1 MRTVTATEKYRAV
14 NEGRMA
20 KSEFVRQMRQQFPQF
35 VSQYNGYED
44 TVQILKNRQM
54 IFEAPAVINEA
65 FENMNVYADRPAL
78 TYSLDVLERGI
89 GYELNAAGIE
99 VHDKFNIKAEDLNK
113 ATAKAKANLDKD
125 PNHYINLLSGESS
138 KVDKHD
144 REEEVKRGEGKI
156 DTFNGLKKANLKE
169 AKQLLKEGKLDDLA
183 AKLGVD
189 VDKLK
194 KAADKIRDM
203 EREKAQQDAKK
214 LAEVEKVMTND
225 VVEEAPEMSLEEKKL
240 AIGAVVDIIQKKYP
254 HITQGIALD
263 FIKTHYEDLING
275 ADPIAEFEEYVSVNT
290 DYVDETTVK
299 EEADYHIELLT
310 PEVAFDVESGELADT
325 PYAFATEDEIEDGEA
340 DVTTYTDGDEL
351 DEFVFGRSY
360 EQAKHF
366 EKTYPGLFKV
376 VTKVSEKKGKDH
388 DGDGDIDKDDY
399 MAAKD
404 KAIKKAMGKDE
415 QLKEA
420 IKSIIKK
427 TLNDQGL
434 NEAATMGL
442 AALSDQ
448 YDGLKGFKTAVI
460 DLQNIVTEIESFNDR
475 IKEKIQSVFTKTGDI
490 ENEDGL
496 KVGAFLAPTIM
507 NAFKKD
513 LGPVMKGGHMKNIDL
528 PKTSIFK
535 PQEPAV
541 QEQPKQTVF
550 GLNEDK
556 K

>member
-14 NEGRMA
+14 NEGKMA
-20 KSEFVRQMRQQFPQF
+20 KAEFVRQMRQQFPQF

-54 IFEAPAVINEA
+54 IFEAPVVNEA
-65 FENMNVYADRPAL
+65 FENVKVYADRPAL

-89 GYELNAAGIE
+89 VYELQAAGIE

-113 ATAKAKANLDKD
+113 ATTKAKANLDKD

-138 KVDKHD
+138 KVNKHD
-144 REEEVKRGEGKI
+144 KEEEVKRGEGKV
-156 DTFNGLKKANLKE
+156 DVFNGMKKANLKE
-169 AKQLLKEGKLDDLA
+169 AKELLKEGKLDDLA

-214 LAEVEKVMTND
+214 LAEVEKAMTND

-240 AIGAVVDIIQKKYP
+240 AIGAVIGIIQKKYP
-254 HITQGIALD
+254 NISQDIALD
-263 FIKTHYEDLING
+263 FIKTHYNDLING

-290 DYVDETTVK
+290 DYVDE
-299 EEADYHIELLT
+299 A
-310 PEVAFDVESGELADT
+310 EVE
-325 PYAFATEDEIEDGEA
+325 
-340 DVTTYTDGDEL
+340 
-351 DEFVFGRSY
+351 
-360 EQAKHF
+360 
-366 EKTYPGLFKV
+366 
-376 VTKVSEKKGKDH
+376 EKKGKDH
-388 DGDGDIDKDDY
+388 DGDGDIDGDDY

-404 KAIKKAMGKDE
+404 KAIKGAMGKDE

-427 TLNDQGL
+427 TLNDQAL
-434 NEAATMGL
+434 NEAATQGL

-448 YDGLKGFKTAVI
+448 YDGLKGFKTCVI
-460 DLQNIVTEIESFNDR
+460 DLQNLVTEIESFNDR
-475 IKEKIQSVFTKTGDI
+475 MNEKLQGVFNKCGDI

-513 LGPVMKGGHMKNIDL
+513 MGPVMKGGYMKNIEL

-535 PQEPAV
+535 APVAE
-541 QEQPKQTVF
+541 EPKQTVF
-550 GLNEDK
+550 GMNETKGHNQYMKVDEGHCNEIMEKLKERYASEGIKFSKEGKNTINAGHCTEARMK
-556 K
+556 KMVSEMEKEGYKVHESSCNSN